1 MSSNTLASLGVSMMS
16 SSEISP
22 EAILHSPSLGAFPR
36 LSSWLAVGTPLC
48 CLLASAAVPHLH
60 RQSSPLAHSYF
71 HNANFSNYR
80 PVAISQS
87 TPSLRL
93 VIGLWM
99 SAEFFLTVHN
109 NSNSLTST
117 MRQLTFL
124 KFSASGCTSE
134 RFPLQSRQL
143 PLLNNLSLSNLILVP
158 K

>member
-1 MSSNTLASLGVSMMS
+1 MSNNRLASPGVTIRSC
-16 SSEISP
+16 SEISP
-22 EAILHSPSLGAFPR
+22 EVILHSPSSGAFPR
-36 LSSWLAVGTPLC
+36 LSSWLAAGAPLC
-48 CLLASAAVPHLH
+48 CFLTPAAVAHLH
-60 RQSSPLAHSYF
+60 RQGSPLAHLYF

-87 TPSLRL
+87 IPSLRL

-143 PLLNNLSLSNLILVP
+143 PLLNNLSLSNLKSVP

>member
-1 MSSNTLASLGVSMMS
+1 MSNNRLASLGVSITS

-22 EAILHSPSLGAFPR
+22 EAILHSPSFGAFPR
-36 LSSWLAVGTPLC
+36 LSPWLAVGAPLC
-48 CLLASAAVPHLH
+48 CFLAPAAVPHPH
-60 RQSSPLAHSYF
+60 RQGSPLVHPYF
-71 HNANFSNYR
+71 RNASFCNYR
-80 PVAISQS
+80 PVAIGQS